1 MNLEVLFQSGNIVWV
16 ILVVMI
22 AEAMIL
28 LRYMKRVPAMA
39 ASLAAGASLVLA
51 LRAALLQQSWF
62 YVALF
67 LSLGFVFHI
76 LEIWQW
82 MRIAKHQPQ

>member
-1 MNLEVLFQSGNIVWV
+1 MSLEALFQSGNIVWV
-16 ILVVMI
+16 ILAVMI

-39 ASLAAGASLVLA
+39 ASLAAGACLVLA
-51 LRAALLQQSWF
+51 LHAALQEQSWI
-62 YVALF
+62 YIALF
-67 LSLGFVFHI
+67 LSLGFLFHI

>member
-1 MNLEVLFQSGNIVWV
+1 MNFEALFQSGNIVWV
-16 ILVVMI
+16 IILIM
-22 AEAMIL
+22 AGEAIIL
-28 LRYMKRVPAMA
+28 RSYMKQVPAMA
-39 ASLAAGASLVLA
+39 ASLAAGGCLVLA
-51 LRAALLQQSWF
+51 LRAALLQQSWI

-82 MRIAKHQPQ
+82 MRIAKHQPL

>member
-1 MNLEVLFQSGNIVWV
+1 MSLEALFQSGNIVWV

-22 AEAMIL
+22 AEAVIL
-28 LRYMKRVPAMA
+28 RSYMKQVPAMA
-39 ASLAAGASLVLA
+39 ASLAAGGCLVLA
-51 LRAALLQQSWF
+51 LRAALQQQSWI
-62 YVALF
+62 YIALF
-67 LSLGFVFHI
+67 LSLGFLFHI

>member
-1 MNLEVLFQSGNIVWV
+1 MNFPALFQSGNIVWV
-16 ILVVMI
+16 IILIML
-22 AEAMIL
+22 AESVIL
-28 LRYMKRVPAMA
+28 RNYMRRAPAMA
-39 ASLAAGASLVLA
+39 ASLAAGGCLVLA
-51 LRAALLQQSWF
+51 LRAALQQQSWT

-82 MRIAKHQPQ
+82 MRIVKHQPQ